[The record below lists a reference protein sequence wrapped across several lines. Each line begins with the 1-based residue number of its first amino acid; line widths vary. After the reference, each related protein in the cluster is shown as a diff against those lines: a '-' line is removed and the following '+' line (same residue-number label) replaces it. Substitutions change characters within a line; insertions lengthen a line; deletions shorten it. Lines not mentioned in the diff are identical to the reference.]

1 MITLSVY
8 LLVAA
13 ERHRDWI
20 ERGDADVVNQHWLSV
35 QKYLQHRWPGEYN
48 PLWDQENFKIILVF
62 TNPAA
67 ESWFWV
73 QYT

>member
-1 MITLSVY
+1 MKLPEY
-8 LLVAA
+8 LLEAA
-13 ERHRDWI
+13 ERYQDWV
-20 ERGDADVVNQHWLSV
+20 ERGNNNIA
-35 QKYLQHRWPGEYN
+35 QKYWYNVQQYLQRQWPGDYDIH
-48 PLWDQENFKIILVF
+48 WDNQNLKIILVF